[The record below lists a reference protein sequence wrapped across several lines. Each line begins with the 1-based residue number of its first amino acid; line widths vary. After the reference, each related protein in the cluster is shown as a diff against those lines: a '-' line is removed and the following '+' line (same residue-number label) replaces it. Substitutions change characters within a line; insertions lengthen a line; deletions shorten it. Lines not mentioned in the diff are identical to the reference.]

1 METPSKTFSISGEK
15 LRHLWAESKM
25 SQTSFALAISM
36 TKAGLYRLM
45 QPGEQRMFNDNFR
58 RLAQAL
64 GLTLEDLE
72 QRVGSSPRVA
82 SVNQLDNKPIG
93 LGGPAMT
100 LWPVKTYHGVSA
112 GARNERLAI
121 EQGRVHIPENLA
133 EFAVRVDGESMKPDF
148 PNGSL
153 ALFESVEGACFVY
166 GKVYL
171 VWFDNGECYFS
182 TVTESKDDQD
192 RLILEKINKNR
203 GYYPNRIIHRN
214 EITRIAKCVG
224 VVLMRS

>member
-1 METPSKTFSISGEK
+1 MQSPSKTFGISGEK
-15 LRHLWAESKM
+15 LRLIWAESKM
-25 SQTSFALAISM
+25 SQVSFAMAIGM

-64 GLTLEDLE
+64 GITIDDLD
-72 QRVGSSPRVA
+72 QRIGSATKSELVTQTALSP
-82 SVNQLDNKPIG
+82 LG

-100 LWPVKTYHGVSA
+100 LWPVKAYHGVSA

-121 EQGRVHIPENLA
+121 EHGRVHIPENLA